1 LRSAQWDVIIVG
13 AGVAGASLAYALG
26 NEGRRVLLLERDL
39 SEPVRIVGELLQPG
53 GYLKL
58 KELGLAH
65 CVDGIDAQK
74 VYGYAMYKDDGE
86 ALVGYPLEGRGDD
99 VAGRSFHNG
108 RFVMRLREAAKGCPN
123 VDVRQATVKKLL
135 AEDGEEWTDGTTIGG
150 VAAAV
155 DDEEHRFFAPLTV
168 VCDGYFSSFRK
179 KLTPAASPVSPS
191 TFVGIILDGDP
202 NELLPRPGH
211 GHVIL
216 GDPSPVL
223 FYPIS
228 SKEVRC
234 LVDIPAHVKMPSV
247 ASGAMA
253 EYVMTKI
260 VPQVPEK
267 LRAPLVKA
275 VEGGQFK
282 SMMNK
287 TMPAQPSRTPGAVLL
302 GDAFNMRHPL
312 TGGGMTV
319 AFSDVVT
326 MRSML
331 SPLPSFADAAAVGE
345 RVDAFYA
352 HRTRPALTINT
363 LANALYK
370 VFCATG
376 DSGMEEMRRACFEY
390 LRLGG
395 SMSAGPIALLG
406 GLETNPL
413 TLVSHFF
420 SVALF
425 GVGRLMVPL
434 PTPARIFKGANLL
447 KGAVQIISPIVW
459 GEGLVRMF
467 VPSKL
472 RERWGWI

>member
-1 LRSAQWDVIIVG
+1 MRSAQWDVIIVG

-58 KELGLAH
+58 KELGLEH

-150 VAAAV
+150 VATAV
-155 DDEEHRFFAPLTV
+155 DEKEQRFFAPLTV

-202 NELLPRPGH
+202 NDLLPRPGH
-211 GHVIL
+211 GHVVL

-287 TMPAQPSRTPGAVLL
+287 TMPAQPSPHARSRASRRRLQHAPSAHRRRDDGGVFRRRDDAIDAEPVALLRGRRRGGRARGRLLRTPHAT
-302 GDAFNMRHPL
+302 R
-312 TGGGMTV
+312 
-319 AFSDVVT
+319 
-326 MRSML
+326 
-331 SPLPSFADAAAVGE
+331 
-345 RVDAFYA
+345 A
-352 HRTRPALTINT
+352 H
-363 LANALYK
+363 
-370 VFCATG
+370 
-376 DSGMEEMRRACFEY
+376 DQ
-390 LRLGG
+390 
-395 SMSAGPIALLG
+395 
-406 GLETNPL
+406 
-413 TLVSHFF
+413 H
-420 SVALF
+420 
-425 GVGRLMVPL
+425 
-434 PTPARIFKGANLL
+434 ARQR
-447 KGAVQIISPIVW
+447 AVQGVLRHGGFAAWRRCVARASSTCDWVGPCLRDRSPSSEDSRPI
-459 GEGLVRMF
+459 R
-467 VPSKL
+467 
-472 RERWGWI
+472 

>member
-1 LRSAQWDVIIVG
+1 
-13 AGVAGASLAYALG
+13 
-26 NEGRRVLLLERDL
+26 
-39 SEPVRIVGELLQPG
+39 
-53 GYLKL
+53 
-58 KELGLAH
+58 
-65 CVDGIDAQK
+65 
-74 VYGYAMYKDDGE
+74 
-86 ALVGYPLEGRGDD
+86 
-99 VAGRSFHNG
+99 
-108 RFVMRLREAAKGCPN
+108 MRLREAALGCPN
-123 VDVRQATVKKLL
+123 VTVKQATVKKLL
-135 AEDGEEWTDGTTIGG
+135 NVDGGEWVDGEGVPIGG
-150 VAAAV
+150 VAATENETNAS
-155 DDEEHRFFAPLTV
+155 EYFAPLTV

-179 KLTPAASPVSPS
+179 KLAKKTAPVSPS
-191 TFVGIILDGDP
+191 TFVGIIIDGDP

-211 GHVIL
+211 GHVVL

-253 EYVMTKI
+253 EYVLTKI

-267 LRAPLVKA
+267 LRDPLTSA
-275 VEGGQFK
+275 VRGGAFK

-326 MRSML
+326 MKSML

-370 VFCATG
+370 VFCSSK
-376 DSGMEEMRRACFEY
+376 DSSMEEMRRACFEY

-413 TLVSHFF
+413 TLVAHFF

-425 GVGRLMVPL
+425 GVGLLMVPL
-434 PTPARIFKGANLL
+434 PTPARIWKGVNLL
-447 KGAVQIISPIVW
+447 KGAVTIIVPIVS
-459 GEGLVRMF
+459 GEGLIRMF
-467 VPSKL
+467 VPSKY
-472 RERWGWI
+472 REKARII

>member
-1 LRSAQWDVIIVG
+1 MIIVG

-58 KELGLAH
+58 KELGLEH

-135 AEDGEEWTDGTTIGG
+135 AEDGEEWTDGTTISG

-155 DDEEHRFFAPLTV
+155 NDKEQRFFAPLTV